1 MDSSAEN
8 RGLFSVQEAWSPGPL
23 SNFVRLVSKVTLDL
37 PQMLIAE

>member
-23 SNFVRLVSKVTLDL
+23 SKFVRLVSKVTLDL